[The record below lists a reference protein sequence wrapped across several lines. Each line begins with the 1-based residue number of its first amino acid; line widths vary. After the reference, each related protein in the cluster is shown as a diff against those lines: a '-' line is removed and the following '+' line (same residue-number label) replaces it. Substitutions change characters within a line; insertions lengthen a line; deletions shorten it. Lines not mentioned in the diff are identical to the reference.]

1 MQSSFLLYFD
11 MFMVNLHPH
20 PHLKNNYALPSLKSP

>member
-11 MFMVNLHPH
+11 MFMVNLHLYT
-20 PHLKNNYALPSLKSP
+20 HLKNNYALPSLKSP